1 MRRQLAYLFLGASL
15 LLGVGVTITSSL
27 SKMDTDV
34 SYGSGRDLYF
44 RISEK
49 DSTYNGVDPDHYIG
63 AVPAT
68 QSYVPVDEV
77 AKEIEDR
84 LEFWDINANVTKE
97 GYDTVKVSVRTQ
109 GSDEVEY
116 SYLQTYLAYSGQH
129 VTVEAG
135 SKDEDIYADAP
146 NSVDFADNGLFE
158 EGTNAEITYIDS
170 IPVVTIPVKEAF
182 QGENGKL
189 NELIK
194 YCSEHTQEAETDED
208 GNETQAAK
216 NCLMVLWAH
225 KQETD
230 EYKNAVDTN
239 AEDYSENT
247 AKRLLIGEAAVNAWY
262 VDKSDEDNNYKK
274 LQLIPSSA
282 AIKDGSYDSS
292 KADAAYKAAKFYR
305 DVLNAK
311 EYNYDVSFAYSTT
324 ITAGVDPLTSAGDW
338 HLFVNFGPS
347 AIATLVGLAVAM
359 VVIAVFYRLGAVAIL
374 ANTAVAVEGS
384 VLLFGYFGAQ
394 FGIGAL
400 VGFGLGAMVTAFS
413 SMYYFHKVKQQLYE
427 GRTLKKAH
435 AEASKKAL
443 WPTIDLSVVSII
455 VGVFLYAFVNSTIGN
470 LGLSLVLTSAVG
482 LLLNLILL
490 RIEGWLLANSS
501 RSEKSISKIYG
512 VDQTKCPNALKDEK
526 QTFFGRFAN
535 KDFTKL
541 QKPFMIG
548 ALSLLVVAIAGVS
561 VMSGL
566 GHVYNYS
573 GAYDDTTTISV
584 EYWVDSSSTATKL
597 LDKEAKM
604 MSDFLPLISYENK
617 PLSEYTSEELITLET
632 REVYLDDDEIHYTVY
647 CFQVP
652 LTVYFNPE
660 VEQKALAV
668 EGTNY
673 NTLAEAVNEAAT
685 LISADSIVAR
695 ANNVRHQAGTPSL
708 GTVYLGLG
716 LGFLIATIYMMF
728 RFGMARGFATGLI
741 SIGGSVTTVGFF
753 ALTRLAVT
761 PLASIGAVVV
771 ALAATYIALL
781 LLNRS
786 KEIVKDSRERDKTAL
801 EFKNQCL
808 YKANG
813 EEAEEVIIYASILG
827 AFCLS
832 LLAFGPRQYS
842 IIFLGTIFGLV
853 VVTLAVLF
861 IFVPVSKVLSVWLKK
876 AGDSVSSSYKK
887 AQEERKAAQK
897 ANQRRTSEPEE
908 AIFIGIN
915 D

>member
-34 SYGSGRDLYF
+34 SYGSGKDLYF

-49 DSTYNGVDPDHYIG
+49 DSTYNGAAPEHYIG
-63 AVPAT
+63 ATAAT
-68 QSYVPVDEV
+68 QNYTAVDEV
-77 AKEIEDR
+77 AKEIEER
-84 LEFWDINANVTKE
+84 LEFWDVNASVTKE
-97 GYDTVKVSVRTQ
+97 GFDTVKVSVRTQ

-116 SYLQTYLAYSGQH
+116 SYLQTYLAYSGQK

-135 SKDEDIYADAP
+135 SKDEDIYSDAP

-158 EGTNAEITYIDS
+158 EGTNAEITYVNS
-170 IPVVTIPVKEAF
+170 IPVVTVPVKEAF
-182 QGENGKL
+182 QGENGKF
-189 NELIK
+189 NELVK
-194 YCSEHTQEAETDED
+194 YCTEHTQDAETDEE

-216 NCLMVLWAH
+216 NCLLLLWTH

-230 EYKNAVDTN
+230 NYANAVDDGT
-239 AEDYSENT
+239 EGYSENM
-247 AKRLLIGEAAVNAWY
+247 AKRLLIGEAAANAWY
-262 VDKSDEDNNYKK
+262 VDAANPDNNFKK

-311 EYNYDVSFAYSTT
+311 EYNYDVTFAYSTDVL
-324 ITAGVDPLTSAGDW
+324 AGVDPLTSAGDW
-338 HLFVNFGPS
+338 HLFLNFGPS
-347 AIATLVGLAVAM
+347 TIATLVGVAIAAI
-359 VVIAVFYRLGAVAIL
+359 VIAVFYRLGAVAIL
-374 ANTAVAVEGS
+374 ANTAVALEGG

-400 VGFGLGAMVTAFS
+400 VGFGLGAMITAFS
-413 SMYYFHKVKQQLYE
+413 GIYYFHKVKQQLYE

-435 AEASKKAL
+435 AEAAKKSL
-443 WPTIDLSVVSII
+443 WPTIDLSVISII
-455 VGVFLYAFVNSTIGN
+455 VGVCLYAFVHSSIGN
-470 LGLSLVLTSAVG
+470 LGLSLVLVGSIG

-490 RIEGWLLANSS
+490 RIQGWLLANDPK
-501 RSEKSISKIYG
+501 SEKKLAAIYG
-512 VDQTKCPNALKDEK
+512 VDPAKCPNALKDEK
-526 QTFFGRFAN
+526 QTYFGKFAD

-541 QKPFMIG
+541 KKPFMIG
-548 ALSLLVVAIAGVS
+548 GLALLVAAIAGVS
-561 VMSGL
+561 IMSAFGE
-566 GHVYNYS
+566 VYNYS

-584 EYWVDSSSTATKL
+584 EYWIDSNSSATKL
-597 LDKEAKM
+597 LDKEAKI
-604 MSDFLPLISYENK
+604 MSDFLPLIELDGQ
-617 PLSEYTSEELITLET
+617 PLSKYTSEELITLET
-632 REVYLDDDEIHYTVY
+632 RCVYLDDEEIDYDVY
-647 CFQVP
+647 CFEIP
-652 LTVYFNPE
+652 LSVYFDPT
-660 VEQKALAV
+660 VDQKGLVVDGTEYKELKLAV
-668 EGTNY
+668 E
-673 NTLAEAVNEAAT
+673 AAAAM
-685 LISADSIVAR
+685 ISPDAIVAK
-695 ANNVRHQAGTPSL
+695 ANNVRHQAGAPSL

-716 LGFLIATIYMMF
+716 LGFLFATIYMMF
-728 RFGMARGFATGLI
+728 RFGFARGLSTGLI
-741 SIGGSVTTVGFF
+741 SVGGSVVTVGFF

-771 ALAATYIALL
+771 ALAATYMALL

-786 KEIVKDSRERDKTAL
+786 KEIVKDSRERDKSAL

-813 EEAEEVIIYASILG
+813 EEVAEIIIFAAILG

-832 LLAFGPRQYS
+832 LLALGPRPYAF
-842 IIFLGTIFGLV
+842 IFLGAIFGIA
-853 VVTLAVLF
+853 VVTLAIIYV
-861 IFVPVSKVLSVWLKK
+861 FVPLCEFLSVWVKK
-876 AGDSVSSSYKK
+876 ASDSVSNSYKK

>member
-34 SYGSGRDLYF
+34 SYGSGKDLYF

-49 DSTYNGVDPDHYIG
+49 DSTYHGVDPEHYIG
-63 AVPAT
+63 ATAAT
-68 QSYVPVDEV
+68 QNYTAVDEV

-129 VTVEAG
+129 ITVEAG
-135 SKDEDIYADAP
+135 SKDEDIYSDAP

-158 EGTNAEITYIDS
+158 EGTNAEITYIDT

-182 QGENGKL
+182 QGENGPL

-194 YCSEHTQEAETDED
+194 YCSDHTQDAETDEE

-216 NCLMVLWAH
+216 NCLLVLWAH

-230 EYKNAVDTN
+230 EYKNAVDTS
-239 AEDYSENT
+239 ATDYNENT
-247 AKRLLIGEAAVNAWY
+247 AKRLLIGEAAANAWY
-262 VDKSDEDNNYKK
+262 VDRADEDNNFKK

-282 AIKDGSYDSS
+282 AIKDGSYDAS

-311 EYNYDVSFAYSTT
+311 EYNYDVSFAYSTV
-324 ITAGVDPLTSAGDW
+324 ITAGVDPLTAAGDW
-338 HLFVNFGPS
+338 HLFINFGPS
-347 AIATLVGLAVAM
+347 AIATLVALAIGMAI
-359 VVIAVFYRLGAVAIL
+359 IAIFYRLGALAIL

-400 VGFGLGAMVTAFS
+400 VGFGLGAMVTAFG

-435 AEASKKAL
+435 AEGTKKAL

-455 VGVFLYAFVNSTIGN
+455 VGVFLYAFVHSSIGN
-470 LGLSLVLTSAVG
+470 FGLSLVLTSSIG
-482 LLLNLILL
+482 LLLNFILL
-490 RIEGWLLANSS
+490 RMQGWLLANSPK
-501 RSEKSISKIYG
+501 SEKNIKAIYG
-512 VDQTKCPNALKDEK
+512 VDTAKCPNALKDEK
-526 QTFFGRFAN
+526 QVYFGRFAN
-535 KDFTKL
+535 KDFSKL
-541 QKPFMIG
+541 KKPFMIG
-548 ALSLLVVAIAGVS
+548 ALALLVVAIAGVS

-566 GHVYNYS
+566 GQVYNYS
-573 GAYDDTTTISV
+573 GAYDDTTTLSV
-584 EYWVDSSSTATKL
+584 EYWVDSNSSATKL

-604 MSDFLPLISYENK
+604 MSDFLPLIKHEGKS
-617 PLSEYTSEELITLET
+617 LSEYTSEELITLET
-632 REVYLDDDEIHYTVY
+632 REVYLDDDETKYTVY

-660 VEQKALAV
+660 VEQKALVV

-673 NTLAEAVNEAAT
+673 STLAEAVNEAAT
-685 LISADSIVAR
+685 IMSAESIVAR
-695 ANNVRHQAGTPSL
+695 ANNVRHQAGSPSL
-708 GTVYLGLG
+708 GSVYLGLG
-716 LGFLIATIYMMF
+716 LGFLFAAIYMMV
-728 RFGMARGFATGLI
+728 RFGLARGFATGLV
-741 SIGGSVTTVGFF
+741 SMGGSVITVGFF

-761 PLASIGAVVV
+761 PLASIGAVV
-771 ALAATYIALL
+771 ASLAATYIALL

-808 YKANG
+808 YKASG
-813 EEAEEVIIYASILG
+813 EEAEEVIIFASLLG

-832 LLAFGPRQYS
+832 LLALGPRQYS
-842 IIFLGTIFGLV
+842 IIFLGAIFGLV

-861 IFVPVSKVLSVWLKK
+861 IFVPVCQTLSIWLKK
-876 AGDSVSSSYKK
+876 AGDSVSNSYKK

-897 ANQRRTSEPEE
+897 ANQRRTNEPEE